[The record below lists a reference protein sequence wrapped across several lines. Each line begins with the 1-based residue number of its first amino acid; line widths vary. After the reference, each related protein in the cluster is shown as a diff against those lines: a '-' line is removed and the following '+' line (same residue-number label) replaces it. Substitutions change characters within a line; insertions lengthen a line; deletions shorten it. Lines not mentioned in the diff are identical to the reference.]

1 MKEIEI
7 KLRISDVVEARRHLL
22 EAGFEPEGERVFED
36 NWLYDF
42 PSQTLR
48 QSSSMLRLRISGDR
62 SLVTFKD
69 PPERNLRYKMRDE
82 IQTEV
87 ADAGA
92 MRDIF
97 RKLGLNET
105 FRYQKYRT
113 AFRARGDSRGHVLLD
128 ETPIGAFLEL
138 EGAPDWIDQV
148 AARLGFSPGDY
159 IVKSYVSLFR
169 ESRPEQGFEGS
180 AMLFGTAQA
189 EQNPKG

>member
-7 KLRISDVVEARRHLL
+7 KLKISDVVQVRRQLL

-42 PSQTLR
+42 PAQTLR
-48 QSSSMLRLRISGDR
+48 RSSSLLRLRKSGDR
-62 SLVTFKD
+62 FIVTFKD
-69 PPERNLRYKMRDE
+69 PPDRASRYKMRDE

-87 ADAGA
+87 AEAEA
-92 MRDIF
+92 MRSIF

-113 AFRARGDSRGHVLLD
+113 AFRARGESRGHVLLD
-128 ETPIGAFLEL
+128 ETPIGPFLEL

-148 AARLGFSPGDY
+148 AARLGYSTHDY
-159 IVKSYVSLFR
+159 ILKSYVTLFW
-169 ESRPEQGFEGS
+169 ESSPKQALEAS
-180 AMLFGTAQA
+180 AMLFDSTLT
-189 EQNPKG
+189 EPNPKG